1 MEDKIITSTSETVE
15 FENIQTDFL
24 NLRIGE
30 EIPYLEIKQIRK
42 ITNKNK
48 QDNLSSVNYKYL
60 IESHDNKILKVNSWS
75 LWNKIKAA
83 LLEAGKL
90 DVALNLKHIGI
101 ENYSVKVI

>member
-1 MEDKIITSTSETVE
+1 MEDKIITSTSETVD
-15 FENIQTDFL
+15 FENLQTDFL

-42 ITNKNK
+42 ITNQNK

-60 IESHDNKILKVNSWS
+60 IETQDNKILKVNSWS

-90 DVALNLKHIGI
+90 DVVLKLKHSGI
-101 ENYSVKVI
+101 EDYSVSVI